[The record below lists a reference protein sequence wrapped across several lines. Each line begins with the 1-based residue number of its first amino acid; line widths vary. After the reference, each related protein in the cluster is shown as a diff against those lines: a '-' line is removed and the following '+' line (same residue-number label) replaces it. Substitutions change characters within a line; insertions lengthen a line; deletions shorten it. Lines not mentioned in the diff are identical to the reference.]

1 MSNHTKFVKQSDGKK
16 WNTGTADFA
25 NRFKMADMMA
35 DDALLELDAVIKYKE
50 SKPRDMY
57 DKESEEYT
65 SKIEK
70 MKDRQRKDLEE
81 LDRMQFEDD
90 SDNSPKADLKKK

>member
-35 DDALLELDAVIKYKE
+35 DLSV
-50 SKPRDMY
+50 
-57 DKESEEYT
+57 
-65 SKIEK
+65 
-70 MKDRQRKDLEE
+70 DL
-81 LDRMQFEDD
+81 M
-90 SDNSPKADLKKK
+90 ADLMADLMVA